1 MKNDPHMGGLADP
14 FDGLVGYQLRRA
26 SLLMASDLAE
36 RLESLDLTMTSLS
49 VLLMIE
55 ANPGVR
61 QTELSKAL
69 GIRTGNLAPLVAG
82 FAGRGL
88 IDRNPTDKRSHGLG
102 LTAAG
107 RSLAS
112 LAWEKIRQSEARFA
126 PCVSADER
134 TMLNTLVAALRTV
147 IVHEHLG

>member
-1 MKNDPHMGGLADP
+1 MKNDPQNAGLADP
-14 FDGLVGYQLRRA
+14 FDGLLGYQLRRA
-26 SLLMASDLAE
+26 SLLMASDLGE
-36 RLESLDLTMTSLS
+36 RLESLDLTLTGLS

-69 GIRTGNLAPLVAG
+69 GIKSANLAPLVAA
-82 FAGRGL
+82 FAARGL

-107 RSLAS
+107 RDLARRAWSRVRENEARFSICVSTEERAMLRGLLAS
-112 LAWEKIRQSEARFA
+112 LRS
-126 PCVSADER
+126 
-134 TMLNTLVAALRTV
+134 V
-147 IVHEHLG
+147 ILQAEVG

>member
-26 SLLMASDLAE
+26 SLLMASDLGD
-36 RLESLDLTMTSLS
+36 RLEDLDLTMTSLS

-69 GIRTGNLAPLVAG
+69 GIKTANLAPLVAG
-82 FAGRGL
+82 FVARGL

-102 LTAAG
+102 LTAHG
-107 RSLAS
+107 KSLAAR
-112 LAWEKIRQSEARFA
+112 AWQKISQSEARFA
-126 PCVSADER
+126 PCVSANER
-134 TMLNTLVAALRTV
+134 AMLNTLVASLRSV

>member
-1 MKNDPHMGGLADP
+1 MKNHPLTIGLADP
-14 FDGLVGYQLRRA
+14 FDGLLGYQLRRA
-26 SLLMASDLAE
+26 SLLMASDLGE
-36 RLESLDLTMTSLS
+36 RLESLDLTLTGLS

-69 GIRTGNLAPLVAG
+69 GIKSANLAPLVAT
-82 FAGRGL
+82 FAARGW

-107 RSLAS
+107 RDLAS
-112 LAWEKIRQSEARFA
+112 RAWVEVHASEARFA
-126 PCVSADER
+126 PCATTEQR
-134 TMLNTLVAALRTV
+134 TALKALLTSLRSV
-147 IVHEHLG
+147 MAQREVR